1 MPSEPI
7 AQRSS
12 RYWVDDEGFIRGVL
26 REGVEYQL
34 ADAEEMMAL
43 HRQMTGGQPRG
54 LLMDIRAVRA
64 LPREVRAYFT
74 QPEHA
79 EVHRAVALLV
89 GSPLS
94 RAIGNFFLGFNKPA
108 MPMRLFS
115 EEESALEWLRKVAR
129 P

>member
-1 MPSEPI
+1 MAGEPI
-7 AQRSS
+7 AQRTA
-12 RYWVDDEGFIRGVL
+12 RYWLDDEGFIRGVL
-26 REGVEYQL
+26 NEGVDYRLE
-34 ADAEEMMAL
+34 DAVEMMAA
-43 HRQMTGGQPRG
+43 HRELTGGRARG

-64 LPREVRAYFT
+64 LPREVRTYFT
-74 QPEHA
+74 RPEHV

-115 EEESALEWLRKVAR
+115 DEESALEWLRKVA
-129 P
+129 PP